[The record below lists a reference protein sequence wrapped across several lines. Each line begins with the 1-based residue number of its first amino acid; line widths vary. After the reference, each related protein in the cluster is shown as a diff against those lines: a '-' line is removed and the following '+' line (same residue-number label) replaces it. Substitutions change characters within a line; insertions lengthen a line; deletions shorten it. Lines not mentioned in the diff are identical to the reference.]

1 MLSLHKLHLTT
12 CQASDV
18 INIFASVKIWL
29 WLWPCFELLAFLCT
43 KQTIQLT
50 SCKRFDNN
58 CYHLLCIAIE
68 ICTKLLNNFLC
79 LCWCIVVFNL
89 LACGKLWRCQLKLDC
104 LTHFRGLSK
113 LPNVAYNAFFWL
125 ILKWLFSKC
134 LYSTFLCVFTMYNT
148 GWAKTRRALN
158 CVFTIM
164 VEISGRYWQILDRSG
179 KKIILL
185 SPLLTLRMPH
195 ALDARVRRYVC
206 PTRCMPLTNGI
217 YIVQLK
223 PTEVD
228 VI

>member
-1 MLSLHKLHLTT
+1 MQPQNIFVTLNHIILCGCFKKNSTPATLCCNHQRYYQPWFNKGRMLSLHKLPLTT

-148 GWAKTRRALN
+148 G
-158 CVFTIM
+158 
-164 VEISGRYWQILDRSG
+164 
-179 KKIILL
+179 
-185 SPLLTLRMPH
+185 
-195 ALDARVRRYVC
+195 
-206 PTRCMPLTNGI
+206 
-217 YIVQLK
+217 
-223 PTEVD
+223 
-228 VI
+228 